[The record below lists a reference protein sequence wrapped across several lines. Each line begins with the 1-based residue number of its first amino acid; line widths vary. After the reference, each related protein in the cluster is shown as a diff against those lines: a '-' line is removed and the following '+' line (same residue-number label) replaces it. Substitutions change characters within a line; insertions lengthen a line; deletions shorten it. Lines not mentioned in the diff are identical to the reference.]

1 MRSLITD
8 PSKGLV
14 HGLDHPVLTPILANK
29 ILEKDYYSEIDESI
43 KTLSYSKI
51 RSANDYI
58 REQAAAEM
66 LKRYSSE
73 AFSDQD

>member
-1 MRSLITD
+1 MVNNYASIL
-8 PSKGLV
+8 GL
-14 HGLDHPVLTPILANK
+14 LQ
-29 ILEKDYYSEIDESI
+29 SEIDESI
-43 KTLSYSKI
+43 KKLSDTKI

-73 AFSDQD
+73 AFSDQN